1 MTDSTGV
8 MTVHLTGLGWI
19 AAFAAMT
26 GMANLGQR
34 LSDVRTKLT

>member
-1 MTDSTGV
+1 MTDCTGV

-26 GMANLGQR
+26 GMA
-34 LSDVRTKLT
+34 D